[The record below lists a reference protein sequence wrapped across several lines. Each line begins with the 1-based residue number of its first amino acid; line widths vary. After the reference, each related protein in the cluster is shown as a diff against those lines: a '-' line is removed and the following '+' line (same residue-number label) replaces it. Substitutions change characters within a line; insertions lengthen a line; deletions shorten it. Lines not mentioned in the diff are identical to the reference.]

1 MSRSV
6 KEVFDIAIHLIDAQ
20 NESTGA
26 TETTDTKEYLLRTP
40 NLLNSILNRAYPY
53 SDTYVP
59 VAEKR
64 PVHPKVS
71 APADLIEMDDYI
83 CLSVLPYGLAALLV
97 NPEGDGAIASF
108 LWQMFEEGLMMARNS
123 LPAGIESVDNVYGG
137 FGGGIEY
144 GEFSKW

>member
-1 MSRSV
+1 MRSV

-20 NESTGA
+20 NESNGA
-26 TETTDTKEYLLRTP
+26 TETSDTKEYLLRTP

-64 PVHPKVS
+64 PTHELVKT
-71 APADLIEMDDYI
+71 ATDMINMDDYI
-83 CLSVLPYGLAALLV
+83 CLTVLPYGLAALLV
-97 NPEGDGAIASF
+97 NPEGDNALANF
-108 LWQMFEEGLMMARNS
+108 FWQMFEEGLEAAKRN
-123 LPAGIESVDNVYGG
+123 LPSGIEPIENAYGRL
-137 FGGGIEY
+137 EY

>member
-1 MSRSV
+1 MSRTV
-6 KEVFDIAIHLIDAQ
+6 KEIFDIAVNLLDAQ

-40 NLLNSILNRAYPY
+40 NRLNSILNRAYPY
-53 SDTYVP
+53 SDEYTP

-71 APADLIEMDDYI
+71 TPEDLVYMDDTI

-97 NPEGDGAIASF
+97 HPEGETSQAQF
-108 LWQMFEEGLMMARNS
+108 LWQMFEEGLVAARNS
-123 LPAGIESVDNVYGG
+123 LPVEIGGVESVYGG
-137 FGGGIEY
+137 LEY
-144 GEFSKW
+144 GWFAEW